1 MLFVTNDDKPGF
13 IGALGTNLGQS
24 GVNIATFHLGRARKD
39 EDGALA
45 LVCIDQRPP
54 QGVIEQIRAL
64 PDVRQA
70 KALSFDGTV

>member
-13 IGALGTNLGQS
+13 IGALGTILGQA
-24 GVNIATFHLGRARKD
+24 GVNIATFHLGRSPA

-45 LVCIDQRPP
+45 LVCVDQRPP
-54 QGVIEQIRAL
+54 QGVMEKICAL

-70 KALSFDGTV
+70 KVLSFDGLA